1 MKEIYESDF
10 YKQLAIHL
18 VTEYSVAEIN
28 RLLDDPVFLRRE
40 IGMECRGY
48 DLCGPFTD
56 AVLGDLFKKSNKV
69 RVEHEI
75 EKFANFLCQEIDL
88 KRLRANIV
96 KFIDL

>member
-1 MKEIYESDF
+1 MKDIYKSDF
-10 YKQLAIHL
+10 YAQLAAYL

-28 RLLDDPVFLRRE
+28 RLFDDPVFLRRE
-40 IGMECRGY
+40 IGLECRAY

-56 AVLGDLFKKSNKV
+56 AILGDLFKKSNKV

-88 KRLRANIV
+88 KRLRENIV
-96 KFIDL
+96 RFIDL